1 MKQKGTLCNNSVPQ
15 NLPIDFPKRLYR
27 KRVANDGRNYERRN
41 KKVHNKFFDN
51 WSDSDLLNSLETA
64 ISFKTEKDIKKIMQ
78 ELKKR
83 NIKVAQ

>member
-1 MKQKGTLCNNSVPQ
+1 MMVETMNEGT
-15 NLPIDFPKRLYR
+15 
-27 KRVANDGRNYERRN
+27 
-41 KKVHNKFFDN
+41 KKYTINFFDN

-83 NIKVAQ
+83 NIKVAQQ